1 MRIVCIIITIM
12 NQRIL
17 QYSALSSTVG
27 LHALAFALM
36 GGAVAMQ
43 APITLPRVAS
53 MEMISLAAPSKAAS
67 PAAPKQQPK
76 PEKKPTPQVKPTP
89 TPKPTPVKPK
99 VMATPTPAAP
109 SAKAISVPTAAPAAE
124 SKPSPAASSAEGG
137 SSRGQSADA
146 KPSITEPMY
155 RGGYLNNPKPA
166 YPALSIEEGETG
178 TVQLRV
184 HVSAQGQ
191 PLEVT
196 LSNSSGFPR
205 LDRAA
210 VAAVK
215 KWTFTPAKRGNEA
228 IAYTFIVPVEF
239 SLKSAKS

>member
-1 MRIVCIIITIM
+1 MRIVCIIITVM

-27 LHALAFALM
+27 LHALVFVLM

-43 APITLPRVAS
+43 QPITLPRVAS
-53 MEMISLAAPSKAAS
+53 MEMISLAAPSKAAA

-124 SKPSPAASSAEGG
+124 SKPSPAANSAEGG

-155 RGGYLNNPKPA
+155 RGGYLNNPSLPTRRCPLKKAKPA
-166 YPALSIEEGETG
+166 PCSCACTC
-178 TVQLRV
+178 
-184 HVSAQGQ
+184 
-191 PLEVT
+191 P
-196 LSNSSGFPR
+196 PR
-205 LDRAA
+205 ASRWTWRWPTAA
-210 VAAVK
+210 ASRG
-215 KWTFTPAKRGNEA
+215 WTAPPWRR
-228 IAYTFIVPVEF
+228 
-239 SLKSAKS
+239 